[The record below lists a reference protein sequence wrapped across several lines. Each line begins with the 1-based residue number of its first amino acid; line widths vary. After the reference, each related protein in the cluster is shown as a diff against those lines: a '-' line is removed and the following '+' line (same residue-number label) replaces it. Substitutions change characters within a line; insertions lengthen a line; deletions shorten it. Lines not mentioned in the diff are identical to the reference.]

1 MIPGGPIPI
10 VEEILFGKVGALV
23 LCLVGFFL
31 GTVLV
36 YYLVQWIGRSLVDR
50 FVSEETFRKFDFLLE
65 GKHLEWLVF
74 LVFFLPGLP
83 KDALTYLV
91 SFNPKIKPMRL
102 FLITTIGRTPA
113 TILTIFLGGSIWD
126 GDYSLALIL
135 AGVMVL
141 LAILGFFIK

>member
-1 MIPGGPIPI
+1 MILQILQVVVAVIPGGPIPI

-65 GKHLEWLVF
+65 GKRLEWLVF
-74 LVFFLPGLP
+74 LVFF
-83 KDALTYLV
+83 
-91 SFNPKIKPMRL
+91 F
-102 FLITTIGRTPA
+102 
-113 TILTIFLGGSIWD
+113 
-126 GDYSLALIL
+126 
-135 AGVMVL
+135 AGFAKRCTDVFGV
-141 LAILGFFIK
+141 I

>member
-1 MIPGGPIPI
+1 M
-10 VEEILFGKVGALV
+10 
-23 LCLVGFFL
+23 
-31 GTVLV
+31 
-36 YYLVQWIGRSLVDR
+36 
-50 FVSEETFRKFDFLLE
+50 
-65 GKHLEWLVF
+65 
-74 LVFFLPGLP
+74 PGLP

-141 LAILGFFIK
+141 LAILGFFIKRYIDRRSKKWQQLKEKTNGKSYNE